1 MDKLKQLR
9 SSISEDEINKANELS
24 SVGALALIEQ
34 VDTLDSA
41 IEKLGEH
48 VVELE
53 DKFQLKQAQEN
64 LRLLRKEIGEKQ
76 YEAIKTTY
84 SATKELIDAFSQFK
98 DFGDLSVGEQFTTII
113 DTIFSTVDAITSLI
127 DTWTQLNELL

>member
-1 MDKLKQLR
+1 MNGAGREKINKWDYLSFDSKEDKSSAVDLDYLKSQLDKLKQLR

-24 SVGALALIEQ
+24 SIGALALIEQ

-64 LRLLRKEIGEKQ
+64 LRLLRKEIGENNMKLL
-76 YEAIKTTY
+76 KL
-84 SATKELIDAFSQFK
+84 LIRLQK
-98 DFGDLSVGEQFTTII
+98 
-113 DTIFSTVDAITSLI
+113 
-127 DTWTQLNELL
+127 N